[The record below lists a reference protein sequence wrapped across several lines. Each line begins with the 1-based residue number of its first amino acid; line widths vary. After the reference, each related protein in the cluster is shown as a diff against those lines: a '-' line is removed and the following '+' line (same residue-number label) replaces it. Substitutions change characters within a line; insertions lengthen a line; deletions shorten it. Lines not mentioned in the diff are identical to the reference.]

1 MKRRDFIQAPAAL
14 LAGTALAT
22 AAHAEDSFPSRPL
35 HFIIP
40 SATGGATDIVARLY
54 GERMSRML
62 KQPVLIENMPGAG
75 TLLAVRHVAKSA
87 PDGLTLI
94 VSANTIVT
102 MPYVDRTAGYTPSQ
116 FTGVSYFSR
125 SPMALVVSN
134 ASPYKTLGELVAAA
148 RKDPGAITFGSVG
161 IGTTSHIPVELFAH
175 SAGIKLTLVPYKGI
189 PLAIPDVVSGRV
201 TLMIGTAP
209 SVGELIKAGSMRAL
223 AVTSDTR
230 TPSFPGVPTFTELG
244 YPDTVYE
251 LFLGLMAPAKTPA
264 SALKLLADSAE
275 EAKKDPELR
284 KRLEALG
291 QEMPRQHGADGFNGF
306 LHAEEE
312 RMKKLVR
319 EANIQVGLR

>member
-1 MKRRDFIQAPAAL
+1 
-14 LAGTALAT
+14 
-22 AAHAEDSFPSRPL
+22 
-35 HFIIP
+35 
-40 SATGGATDIVARLY
+40 
-54 GERMSRML
+54 
-62 KQPVLIENMPGAG
+62 
-75 TLLAVRHVAKSA
+75 
-87 PDGLTLI
+87 
-94 VSANTIVT
+94 